1 MLYRK
6 FIWFILFA
14 SVPGFLDAQETEPE
28 YEVVRQDEKIILYE
42 RWTLFPGSTVNSRQ
56 IKGIFQ
62 TTASLEEMFAAITN
76 EAKIKEWQ
84 SHIVEHKHIPQNDT
98 SWHTYSRYDI
108 PWPLTDQDYL
118 LNYIIKER
126 TGNRIVLEFQYALN
140 EKLAPVKDD
149 IDRMPTIGQ
158 WELEKLSNGH
168 TRVTYTATSKPV
180 SYPRFITDRIVRN
193 NMMSTMH
200 ALIEVAEEKK

>member
-6 FIWFILFA
+6 FIWFSLIV
-14 SVPGFLDAQETEPE
+14 SVPGFLAAQETEAE
-28 YEVVRQDEKIILYE
+28 YEVVRQDEKITLYE
-42 RWTLFPGSTVNSRQ
+42 RWTFFPGSKVNSRQ

-62 TTASLEEMFAAITN
+62 TTASLDKMFTAITH

-84 SHIVEHKHIPQNDT
+84 SHIIEHKYIPKNDT
-98 SWHTYSRYDI
+98 SWHTYSLYDI

-118 LNYIIKER
+118 LSYTLKER
-126 TGNRIVLEFQYALN
+126 TENRMVLSFQYSVN
-140 EKLAPVKDD
+140 EKLAPLKEDV
-149 IDRMPTIGQ
+149 DRMPTIGQ
-158 WELEKLSNGH
+158 WVFEKLTNGN
-168 TRVTYTATSKPV
+168 TQVTYIATSKPV

-200 ALIEVAEEKK
+200 ALIEVAEQK